1 MMHLEE
7 GEKHSFWA
15 ESLPAGL
22 SVVRQ
27 FDKIVLA
34 LWLICIVGYC
44 VAVALLND
52 RTVLGHVITAQALL
66 ACIALPFV
74 MVGLLYIIDRRN
86 IASLVITVVLAAA
99 TFALTR
105 QLTYIL
111 VIVYLFIGALG
122 VACVVDAIQRVIFYK
137 VVGHI
142 RYANV
147 KEHLTSGDR
156 VFSFLFNIPPDLDT
170 RNIAIN
176 PKSVGTKF
184 PWKDMGSTVVLS
196 LIVGMFFWI
205 YLSMNPA
212 FLNLEYTANIPI
224 FIFGITLYVPI
235 LILPFSVFKSLD
247 VKIGTN
253 YRDFKLYNG
262 VTATIYRM
270 AVPVFAALLL
280 VLRAV
285 FEQDNPVEVLLYI
298 GFSAVIILFVVFL
311 TSIIYYYA
319 MEATTSADIAKKWKI
334 FIPVPLL
341 LSLHEDTVIRKKYPG
356 TPVRDENDMSDI
368 NLALDKRN

>member
-34 LWLICIVGYC
+34 VWLLCMAGYC
-44 VAVALLND
+44 VAVALLNE
-52 RTVLGHVITAQALL
+52 RTIMGHLITAQGLL

-74 MVGLLYIIDRRN
+74 AVGLLYIIDRRN
-86 IASLVITVVLAAA
+86 IASLIITVILAAA

-122 VACVVDAIQRVIFYK
+122 VACVVDAIQRLIFYK

-147 KEHLTSGDR
+147 KEHLTPGDR
-156 VFSFLFNIPPDLDT
+156 MFSFLFNIPPDLDT

-205 YLSMNPA
+205 YLSMNPT
-212 FLNLEYTANIPI
+212 FFDVEYTANIPI
-224 FIFGITLYVPI
+224 FIFNFY
-235 LILPFSVFKSLD
+235 
-247 VKIGTN
+247 
-253 YRDFKLYNG
+253 
-262 VTATIYRM
+262 
-270 AVPVFAALLL
+270 
-280 VLRAV
+280 
-285 FEQDNPVEVLLYI
+285 E
-298 GFSAVIILFVVFL
+298 II
-311 TSIIYYYA
+311 S
-319 MEATTSADIAKKWKI
+319 
-334 FIPVPLL
+334 
-341 LSLHEDTVIRKKYPG
+341 RG
-356 TPVRDENDMSDI
+356 
-368 NLALDKRN
+368 